1 MLMHKMVLEP
11 FLSSKRPRNGE
22 ETAARIPPNDTA
34 EETAVKDQP
43 NSDAIGEIKIE
54 RVATAGPC
62 LAKPAQQTQ
71 KRIIHP

>member
-11 FLSSKRPRNGE
+11 YLSSKRPRNGE
-22 ETAARIPPNDTA
+22 ETAARIPPSDTA

-43 NSDAIGEIKIE
+43 NSDVIGEIKIE
-54 RVATAGPC
+54 RGATAGPC